1 MQFDGTLAEWT
12 GIKFNYPIIV
22 LILTLFHLVKRSHLS
37 IEKIDKFNRADIT
50 NKKSRISLDI
60 IFESCTYFLSVFNK
74 QKKKTY
80 IISLSYPSLQE
91 ISIEREFL

>member
-37 IEKIDKFNRADIT
+37 IEKIDKFNRAD
-50 NKKSRISLDI
+50 N
-60 IFESCTYFLSVFNK
+60 E
-74 QKKKTY
+74 
-80 IISLSYPSLQE
+80 
-91 ISIEREFL
+91 